1 MREVRWS
8 VLLKYILLLVAAV
21 LAVKYFDS
29 IMNAFRHL
37 WSVAYPLVLGGA
49 IAYVL
54 NILMKKIERFYF
66 PNSGSKIVAKTR
78 RTVSILLSFVIIFGI
93 ASILILII
101 VPQLIQ
107 AITVVIE
114 AIPEFYNKSVAYF
127 QTNGDKYSDMGKLIS
142 SLQVDLDSISQK
154 VTSSLSKVLTDIL
167 NSTFSIAGAFTSG
180 IMNLIIAIIFAVYIL
195 SAKEKLSL
203 QANKVIQAFL
213 KRKNAEKVYYVLN
226 VANTTFSGFIVG
238 QCVEA
243 VILGS
248 LCTLGMFLFQFPYA
262 AMVGAFI
269 SATALIP
276 VVGAYLGAAFG
287 AFMIL
292 TVDPMK
298 ALFFLIFIVVLQQVE
313 GNIIYPRVVGSS
325 IGLPGIW
332 VLAAVI
338 IGGGLGGVVGM
349 LLGVP
354 VAATL
359 YKLISNIVNKRLK
372 TPRTG

>member
-1 MREVRWS
+1 MKEIRFS
-8 VLLKYILLLVAAV
+8 LLVKYILLAVIAV
-21 LAVKYFDS
+21 LCVKYFGT
-29 IMNAFRHL
+29 ILKAIGNIWHVAF
-37 WSVAYPLVLGGA
+37 PLVLGA
-49 IAYVL
+49 VIAYVL
-54 NILMKKIERFYF
+54 NILMKKIEHIYF
-66 PNSGSKIVAKTR
+66 PNSGNKMIRKTR
-78 RTVSILLSFVIIFGI
+78 RTAGILLSFLVIFGI
-93 ASILILII
+93 VSILILII
-101 VPQLIQ
+101 VPQLVQ
-107 AITVVIE
+107 AITVVIN
-114 AIPEFYNKSVAYF
+114 AIPEFYSKTVAYF
-127 QTNGDKYSDMGKLIS
+127 QANSGQYSSIGKLIS
-142 SLQVDLDSISQK
+142 SLQVDLDSVTK
-154 VTSSLSKVLTDIL
+154 KLTSSLSKMLTGIL

-180 IMNLIIAIIFAVYIL
+180 VMNLIIAIIFAVYIL
-195 SAKEKLSL
+195 ASKEKLSA
-203 QANKVIQAFL
+203 QADKVIRAFL
-213 KRKNAEKVYYVLN
+213 KKKTSERIYYVLR
-226 VANTTFSGFIVG
+226 VANDTFSSFIVG

-243 VILGS
+243 VILGC
-248 LCTLGMFLFQFPYA
+248 LCTAGMFLLHFPYA

-292 TVDPMK
+292 TVNPMQ

-325 IGLPGIW
+325 IGLPGLW

-359 YKLISNIVNKRLK
+359 YKLAGDQVHKRLHS
-372 TPRTG
+372 PQID